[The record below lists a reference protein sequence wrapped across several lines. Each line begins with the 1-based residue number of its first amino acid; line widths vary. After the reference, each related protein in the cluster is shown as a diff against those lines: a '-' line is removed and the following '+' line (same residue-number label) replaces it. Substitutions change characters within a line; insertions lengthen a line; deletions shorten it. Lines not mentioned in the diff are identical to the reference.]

1 MPPPP
6 AKRHK
11 RHIVLSSSEEESEDA
26 ASLTQE
32 HQGEYPS
39 DKDKTSLH
47 TLKPSGNGNSKRS
60 LPTRSRPKPEAPA
73 KSGPT
78 STETTLSPSPEKAV
92 KKTRIPTREQK
103 SRSLYTF
110 FNAAT
115 QTQRANGRNEPEI
128 PAVDVED
135 EDFIQDDSLDEDLRQ
150 LPDIRGKEDY
160 VLDRRKRPRTTP
172 RSTGLRAAVGG
183 LPSASQRFMQK
194 GESSSI
200 VGEEDGTDAVGKDL
214 RPWAEKYAPQDLGEL
229 AVHKK
234 KVADVRDWLEN
245 VLGGRDP
252 RVGLSNKP
260 THRPQADSRK
270 ETLDTKGAFW
280 GWQDR
285 YDIYIGQDCRLSNL
299 RVAEPCRVG
308 VLF

>member
-11 RHIVLSSSEEESEDA
+11 RHIVQNSDEDEDA
-26 ASLTQE
+26 ASFTQD
-32 HQGEYPS
+32 HQAECLL
-39 DKDKTSLH
+39 DRDKTFLH
-47 TLKPSGNGNSKRS
+47 SLKPNVGGDSNRS
-60 LPTRSRPKPEAPA
+60 LPTRSRPRPKAPTKSSTSISAEA
-73 KSGPT
+73 
-78 STETTLSPSPEKAV
+78 TLSPSPEKPA
-92 KKTRIPTREQK
+92 KRTRIPTKEQN

-115 QTQRANGRNEPEI
+115 QTQRANGRQKPEI

-150 LPDIRGKEDY
+150 LPDIEGKEDD
-160 VLDRRKRPRTTP
+160 VLDRRKRPRKTP
-172 RSTGLRAAVGG
+172 PSTGLRAAVGG

-194 GESSSI
+194 GKSS
-200 VGEEDGTDAVGKDL
+200 GTAGGDDGTGAVGNDL
-214 RPWAEKYAPQDLGEL
+214 KPWAEKYAPQDLEEL

-234 KVADVRDWLEN
+234 KVADVRGWLEN

-252 RVGLSNKP
+252 RVGLSDQP
-260 THRPQADSRK
+260 TQRARTDFRK
-270 ETLDTKGAFW
+270 EALDTKGAFW

-285 YDIYIGQDCRLSNL
+285 YDIYIGQNRRLSNI
-299 RVAEPCRVG
+299 RVAEPSRNA

>member
-11 RHIVLSSSEEESEDA
+11 RHIVLSSSEDEDA

-32 HQGEYPS
+32 HQGECPS

-60 LPTRSRPKPEAPA
+60 LPTRPRPKPEAPA
-73 KSGPT
+73 KSSPT
-78 STETTLSPSPEKAV
+78 STENTPSPSPERAV
-92 KKTRIPTREQK
+92 KKTRIPIREQK
-103 SRSLYTF
+103 PRSLYTF

-128 PAVDVED
+128 RAVDVED

-150 LPDIRGKEDY
+150 LPDVRGKEDY
-160 VLDRRKRPRTTP
+160 VLDRRKRPRTYP
-172 RSTGLRAAVGG
+172 SSTGLRAAVGG
-183 LPSASQRFMQK
+183 LPSASQRFMKK
-194 GESSSI
+194 GKSSSI
-200 VGEEDGTDAVGKDL
+200 VGVEHGMDAVGKDL

-234 KVADVRDWLEN
+234 KVADVRGWLEN

-252 RVGLSNKP
+252 RVGLPSKP
-260 THRPQADSRK
+260 TQRAQADSGK
-270 ETLDTKGAFW
+270 ETLDTEGAFW